1 MISNARWCRQCSSIL
16 KEGAFVADLSL
27 APRTAFQ
34 GLALPGRYGHVVG
47 GDRPVVIAERPGLAV
62 AQICARR
69 GKTAELAATI
79 RDTSG
84 LELPG
89 GPKRVASNGLAII
102 GMGPH
107 EWLAVAEGER
117 GRAALARVKE
127 AGKAFASFVVQSHA
141 KAILR
146 VSGTRA
152 RDALAKGCGLDLHE
166 RAFKPGDAA
175 TTQVALIPCQ
185 LWQLDESP
193 TFELSVP
200 LGYAGSFWSWL
211 SASAAEYGFEVKPP
225 ILDEA

>member
-1 MISNARWCRQCSSIL
+1 
-16 KEGAFVADLSL
+16 VADLSL

-34 GLALPGRYGHVVG
+34 GLAVSGRYGHVVG

-69 GKTAELAATI
+69 GKTAELAAAI
-79 RDTSG
+79 RDASG
-84 LELPG
+84 LELPF
-89 GPKRVASNGLAII
+89 GPKRAASNGLAFI

-127 AGKAFASFVVQSHA
+127 AGHGFASFVDQSHA

-146 VSGTRA
+146 LSGTRA
-152 RDALAKGCGLDLHE
+152 RDVLAKGCGLDLHE
-166 RAFKPGDAA
+166 RALKPGDAA
-175 TTQVALIPCQ
+175 TTQIALIPCQ
-185 LWQLDESP
+185 LWQLDETP

-225 ILDEA
+225 IADDV

>member
-1 MISNARWCRQCSSIL
+1 
-16 KEGAFVADLSL
+16 VADLTL
-27 APRTAFQ
+27 APRIAFQ
-34 GLALPGRYGHVVG
+34 GLAVPGRYGHVVG

-62 AQICARR
+62 MQICARR
-69 GKTAELAATI
+69 GKTAELAAAI
-79 RDTSG
+79 RDVSG
-84 LELPG
+84 LDLPR
-89 GPKRVASNGLAII
+89 GPKRAASNGLAVI

-107 EWLAVAEGER
+107 EWLAVAEGDR

-127 AGKAFASFVVQSHA
+127 AGEGFASFVDQSHA

-146 VSGTRA
+146 LSGTRA
-152 RDALAKGCGLDLHE
+152 RDVLAKGCGLDLHQ

-175 TTQVALIPCQ
+175 TTQIALIPCQ
-185 LWQLDESP
+185 LSQLDETP

-225 ILDEA
+225 ISDDT